1 MTFNTTAESI
11 TILIGVITLIIG
23 VINSIKSNR
32 QNIKAQ
38 HIQIILTLSES
49 FTQKWESSWDD
60 VLDELNVDHINPRL
74 EEIPAEHIKCIRS
87 MLNWVD
93 WLGAMKRS
101 GIVDELD
108 ILTSSIGV
116 AIMKIINAGHT
127 IIKEDTQNYGKGYW
141 KNLFIVADHLNAEKT
156 IKLRDTCS

>member
-1 MTFNTTAESI
+1 MTFNITTESI

-23 VINSIKSNR
+23 VINSIKTNR
-32 QNIKAQ
+32 ENIKAQ

-60 VLDELNVDHINPRL
+60 VLDELNVNHINPRL
-74 EEIPAEHIKCIRS
+74 EKIPAEHIKCVRS

-101 GIVDELD
+101 GTIDELD

-116 AIMKIINAGHT
+116 AIRKIINAGHT
-127 IIKEDTQNYGKGYW
+127 IIKEDTQNYGKDYW
-141 KNLFIVADHLNAEKT
+141 QNLFIVADHLDTEQA
-156 IKLRDTCS
+156 IKLRNINS